1 MRRGE
6 DAAIFG
12 SGVHWCRVLLLPPA
26 EEIDEASRSHVARE
40 SAAFRLL
47 LFHSSLFSF
56 PPLSWLLRFGS
67 HSADEEKDPIR
78 SRKKFHSDAII
89 LQPTKKRRFI
99 NAHFWLKNGDFS
111 RRVCKSGED

>member
-1 MRRGE
+1 MKRLAHTWRGN
-6 DAAIFG
+6 
-12 SGVHWCRVLLLPPA
+12 LLL
-26 EEIDEASRSHVARE
+26 SVCFFFTAR
-40 SAAFRLL
+40 
-47 LFHSSLFSF
+47 SF
-56 PPLSWLLRFGS
+56 PSPLSLGFFAL
-67 HSADEEKDPIR
+67 DPTPQKKKKDPIR